1 MACLFCQI
9 ARKEIPATIVW
20 EDADFLA
27 FNDIHPKAP
36 VHVLLIPRQHVES
49 LVHATPADEGM
60 LGKLMLHV
68 GDVAAAVG
76 LKERG
81 FRIAINTGSEGGQEV
96 PHLHVH
102 ILGGGNPELR
112 T

>member
-27 FNDIHPKAP
+27 FKDIHPKAP
-36 VHVLLIPRQHVES
+36 VHILLIPKQHLES
-49 LVHATPADEGM
+49 VVHAQLVDQAM

-76 LKERG
+76 LRERG
-81 FRIAINTGSEGGQEV
+81 FRTIINTGKEGGQEV
-96 PHLHVH
+96 LHLHLH
-102 ILGGGNPELR
+102 ILGGGLQ
-112 T
+112 

>member
-9 ARKEIPATIVW
+9 VEKAIPATIVW
-20 EDADFLA
+20 ADENFLA
-27 FNDIHPKAP
+27 FQDIHPKAP
-36 VHVLLIPRQHVES
+36 VHVLLIPRKHVES
-49 LVHATPADEGM
+49 LAHVTPADESM

-81 FRIAINTGSEGGQEV
+81 FRTMINTGKEGGQEV

-102 ILGGGNPELR
+102 ILGGGLAGS
-112 T
+112 

>member
-9 ARKEIPATIVW
+9 VSKEIPAQIVW
-20 EDADFLA
+20 EDDSFVA

-49 LVHATPADEGM
+49 LAHVKPADAEM
-60 LGKLMLHV
+60 LGQLMLRV
-68 GDVAAAVG
+68 GDVAAVVG

-81 FRIAINTGSEGGQEV
+81 FRTIINTGKEGGQEV
-96 PHLHVH
+96 PHLHLH
-102 ILGGGNPELR
+102 ILGGA
-112 T
+112 

>member
-9 ARKEIPATIVW
+9 AKQEIPATVVW

-27 FNDIHPKAP
+27 FKDIHPKAP

-49 LVHATPADEGM
+49 LAHATPVDEPM

-68 GDVAAAVG
+68 SDVAAAVG

-81 FRIAINTGSEGGQEV
+81 FRTSINTGKEGGQEV
-96 PHLHVH
+96 LHLHVH
-102 ILGGGNPELR
+102 ILGGA
-112 T
+112 